1 MNKSISYFIDEPN
14 NNLFLPTFK
23 NSLDRASEG
32 KAEGTLQEGIA
43 MASEGQCFDNDSVL
57 L

>member
-1 MNKSISYFIDEPN
+1 MSLIIIYSNQHLKTHGFIYWIEPQ
-14 NNLFLPTFK
+14 K
-23 NSLDRASEG
+23 G
-32 KAEGTLQEGIA
+32 KEEGTLQKGIW